1 MPEEIEIPTEHLHE
15 EIEERAEER
24 KERWTLYLALS
35 TAFMAVLAA
44 FAGLMAGHHAN
55 EALVERMKASDQ
67 WNFYQAKNLK
77 QEIAVNTDAI
87 LKAIGPAK
95 TAGTTATTAKTAG
108 AATTTAMAAGT
119 KTGGAGQPAAAGS
132 RAGKPAA
139 EAGEAGS
146 AGESSAAAMAR
157 DHSQDIARYEKE
169 KAEIKKQAEEDEQVS
184 EAHLARHV
192 PLSRAVTAFQIAI
205 AISAIAVLTRR
216 KMLWYVGLVLTAIG
230 ICFLIVG
237 ILP

>member
-15 EIEERAEER
+15 EIEEGAEER
-24 KERWTLYLALS
+24 RERWTLYLALS

-95 TAGTTATTAKTAG
+95 TAG
-108 AATTTAMAAGT
+108 
-119 KTGGAGQPAAAGS
+119 AAA
-132 RAGKPAA
+132 
-139 EAGEAGS
+139 
-146 AGESSAAAMAR
+146 
-157 DHSQDIARYEKE
+157 DHNQDIARYDKE
-169 KAEIKKQAEEDEQVS
+169 KTEIKKQAEEDEQVS

-216 KMLWYVGLVLTAIG
+216 KMLWYAGLVLTAIG

>member
-15 EIEERAEER
+15 QIEEGAEEKR
-24 KERWTLYLALS
+24 ERWTLYLALS

-44 FAGLMAGHHAN
+44 FGGLLAGHHAN

-77 QEIAVNTDAI
+77 EEIAVNTDMI
-87 LKAIGPAK
+87 LKAVGVA
-95 TAGTTATTAKTAG
+95 
-108 AATTTAMAAGT
+108 
-119 KTGGAGQPAAAGS
+119 
-132 RAGKPAA
+132 KPADA
-139 EAGEAGS
+139 AKSGEVAVTP
-146 AGESSAAAMAR
+146 A
-157 DHSQDIARYEKE
+157 DHSKDIARYEKE
-169 KAEIKKQAEEDEQVS
+169 KADIKKEAEEDEKVS
-184 EAHLARHV
+184 EAHLEKHV

-216 KMLWYVGLVLTAIG
+216 RVLWYAGLVLTAAG
-230 ICFLIVG
+230 IFFLIVG

>member
-15 EIEERAEER
+15 QIEEGAEEK

-44 FAGLMAGHHAN
+44 FGGLLAGHHAN

-77 QEIAVNTDAI
+77 EEIATNTDLVLQAV
-87 LKAIGPAK
+87 G
-95 TAGTTATTAKTAG
+95 
-108 AATTTAMAAGT
+108 
-119 KTGGAGQPAAAGS
+119 KTGI
-132 RAGKPAA
+132 
-139 EAGEAGS
+139 
-146 AGESSAAAMAR
+146 
-157 DHSQDIARYEKE
+157 DHSKDIARYEKE
-169 KAEIKKQAEEDEQVS
+169 KADIRKEAEEDEAVS
-184 EAHLARHV
+184 KAHLDKHI

-216 KMLWYVGLVLTAIG
+216 RVLWYAGLVLTAIG
-230 ICFLIVG
+230 IVFLIVG

>member
-15 EIEERAEER
+15 QIEEGAEER

-87 LKAIGPAK
+87 LKAIGPVK
-95 TAGTTATTAKTAG
+95 TGGAAATTAKVAAG
-108 AATTTAMAAGT
+108 AAATAV
-119 KTGGAGQPAAAGS
+119 
-132 RAGKPAA
+132 
-139 EAGEAGS
+139 
-146 AGESSAAAMAR
+146 ESSAAVV
-157 DHSQDIARYEKE
+157 DHGQDIVRYEKE

-216 KMLWYVGLVLTAIG
+216 KMLWYAGLALTAIG
-230 ICFLIVG
+230 VFFLMVG

>member
-15 EIEERAEER
+15 QIEEGAEER
-24 KERWTLYLALS
+24 RERWTLYLALS

-77 QEIAVNTDAI
+77 EEIAVNTDAI

-95 TAGTTATTAKTAG
+95 IAG
-108 AATTTAMAAGT
+108 AATAEPSA
-119 KTGGAGQPAAAGS
+119 AAAG
-132 RAGKPAA
+132 
-139 EAGEAGS
+139 
-146 AGESSAAAMAR
+146 

-184 EAHLARHV
+184 EAHLAKHV

-216 KMLWYVGLVLTAIG
+216 KMLWYAGLVLTAIG